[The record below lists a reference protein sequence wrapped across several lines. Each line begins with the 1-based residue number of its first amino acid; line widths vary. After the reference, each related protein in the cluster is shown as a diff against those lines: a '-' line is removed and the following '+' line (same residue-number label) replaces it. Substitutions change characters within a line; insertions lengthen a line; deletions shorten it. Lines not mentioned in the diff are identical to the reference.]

1 MARRVRAEGLLL
13 ERLIVCYDD
22 LDLPFGSVRLRS
34 SGGAGGH
41 HGMES
46 LLEEL
51 GSGEFPR
58 IRIGVGNHGLTG
70 EGVVDYLLSA
80 LEGERWAM
88 MDEASEVA
96 AKAAMEAV
104 ANGFTAAM
112 NRFNRRLTRKIEG

>member
-88 MDEASEVA
+88 MDEASEIA

>member
-88 MDEASEVA
+88 MDEASEIA

-104 ANGFTAAM
+104 ASGFTAAM